1 MSRKLFSALAAGTV
15 ALVFS
20 TALLAAK
27 VNINTADA
35 EALAEGIVGVGPE
48 IADRIVQWRE
58 ENGPFSSVDDL
69 AEVKGIGEATIEK
82 NRENLTIEASS
93 E

>member
-58 ENGPFSSVDDL
+58 ENGPFSRVDDL

>member
-1 MSRKLFSALAAGTV
+1 MSKKLFSALAAGTV

-20 TALLAAK
+20 TTLFAAK

-69 AEVKGIGEATIEK
+69 AEVRGIGEATIEK